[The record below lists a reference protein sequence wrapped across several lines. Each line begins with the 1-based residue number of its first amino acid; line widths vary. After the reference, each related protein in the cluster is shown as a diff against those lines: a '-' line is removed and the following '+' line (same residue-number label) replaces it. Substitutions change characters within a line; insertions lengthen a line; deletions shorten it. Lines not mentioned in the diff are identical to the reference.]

1 MKLDETGIWVIGDV
15 HGEYDILMQLIQK
28 LPINAKICFV
38 GDLVDRG
45 EKSAEVLDFVMAN
58 NHFCVLGNHELMM
71 LNSTR
76 EHDTN
81 CLWLINGGQE
91 TLNSYDTS
99 NFEAHKARGLGHLR
113 WIRQLP
119 YFLHFEI
126 DGHKPLVVSHSYL
139 HHVWINKEHI
149 YCEYDGEDIIW
160 RHMDKKKYFETAR
173 EVENGIY
180 NVFGHYP
187 VREAIVTDTYAMI
200 DTGVA
205 YKDKKGF
212 GKLSALH
219 YPSLEIVSY
228 GSSELC

>member
-45 EKSAEVLDFVMAN
+45 EKSCEVLEFVIQN
-58 NHFCVLGNHELMM
+58 NFKSVLGNHELMM
-71 LNSTR
+71 VNSTR

-91 TLNSYDTS
+91 TLNSYDKYL
-99 NFEAHKARGLGHLR
+99 FDREVHKKIYLSHMR
-113 WIRQLP
+113 WIRALP
-119 YFLHFEI
+119 YFLYFEVE
-126 DGHKPLVVSHSYL
+126 GHKPLVVSHSYI
-139 HHVWINKEHI
+139 HHVWINKEHQ
-149 YCEYDGEDIIW
+149 YCEYDGEDILW
-160 RHMDKKKYFETAR
+160 RHMDSKTYFEADK
-173 EVENGIY
+173 EAASGIY
-180 NVFGHYP
+180 NIFGHYP
-187 VREAIVTDTYAMI
+187 KREPVVTDTYAMI
-200 DTGVA
+200 DTGIA

-219 YPSLEIVSY
+219 YPTLTVIA
-228 GSSELC
+228 SEREV

>member
-1 MKLDETGIWVIGDV
+1 MKLDNDGIWVIGDV
-15 HGEYDILMQLIQK
+15 HGEYDILMQLIEK
-28 LPINAKICFV
+28 LPKNAKLCFV

-45 EKSAEVLDFVMAN
+45 EKSAEVLDFVMEN

-81 CLWLINGGQE
+81 WMR
-91 TLNSYDTS
+91 
-99 NFEAHKARGLGHLR
+99 K
-113 WIRQLP
+113 LP

-126 DGHKPLVVSHSYL
+126 DGHKPLVVSHSYI
-139 HHVWINKEHI
+139 HHVWINKEHT
-149 YCEYDGEDIIW
+149 YCEYGGEDIIW

-187 VREAIVTDTYAMI
+187 VREVVITDTYAMI

-205 YKDKKGF
+205 YKGKEGF
-212 GKLSALH
+212 GKLTALH
-219 YPSLEIVSY
+219 YPTLSVISCEREV
-228 GSSELC
+228 